1 MIYLPDADFEVIRYH
16 PLLFLFYGKR
26 RLFYTVCNSAG
37 IMVISEKSYPKTA
50 LPYSLGRGVVLNV
63 GLNDNNLK
71 NRLFNTKEN
80 MLWR

>member
-1 MIYLPDADFEVIRYH
+1 MNYLPDADFQVFRH
-16 PLLFLFYGKR
+16 QPLCFLFYGKKHS
-26 RLFYTVCNSAG
+26 FHTVCNSAG

-50 LPYSLGRGVVLNV
+50 LPYSLGRGIVLNV
-63 GLNDNNLK
+63 GLNYNNLK

>member
-37 IMVISEKSYPKTA
+37 IMVISEK
-50 LPYSLGRGVVLNV
+50 
-63 GLNDNNLK
+63 
-71 NRLFNTKEN
+71 
-80 MLWR
+80 